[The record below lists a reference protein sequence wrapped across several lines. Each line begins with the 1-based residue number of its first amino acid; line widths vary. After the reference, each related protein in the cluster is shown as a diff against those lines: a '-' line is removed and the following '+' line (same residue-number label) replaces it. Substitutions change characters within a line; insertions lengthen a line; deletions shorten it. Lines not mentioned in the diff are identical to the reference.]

1 MKTKVNRY
9 LVFLLT
15 LLVVFFFI
23 APEFLDARGGR
34 GGFRS
39 FGGSRSRTFSTP
51 PKKGLNTPMNK
62 STQRQKTSFGGKRL
76 SSANEYRAKYG
87 QPRKVSQPG
96 QTPGVPAHY
105 RINEYGGFS
114 NGLMMGYLMGHT
126 SWLWFMPFHPAFYFT
141 RPQYVEN
148 PDGTIDVYPPTFDLG
163 KLFITI
169 IIVGAIIYYIVRAI
183 QRRRI
188 SARASSQSSF
198 S

>member
-1 MKTKVNRY
+1 MGTKTNRY
-9 LVFLLT
+9 LVLLMT
-15 LLVVFFFI
+15 FVVVFFFI
-23 APEFLDARGGR
+23 APEFLEARGGR

-51 PKKGLNTPMNK
+51 SNK
-62 STQRQKTSFGGKRL
+62 SVKPPVTRSTQRQTTSFGGKRL
-76 SSANEYRAKYG
+76 ASGNEYRAKYG

-96 QTPGVPAHY
+96 QTPGVPANY
-105 RINEYGGFS
+105 RINQYGGFS

-126 SWLWFMPFHPAFYFT
+126 SWLWFLPFHPAFYYT

-148 PDGTIDVYPPTFDLG
+148 PDGTVDVYPPTFDWG
-163 KLFITI
+163 KLFITL
-169 IIVGAIIYYIVRAI
+169 IIVGAIIYFIVRAI
-183 QRRRI
+183 QRRKL